1 MKNFILFTILA
12 LSTVLTESFAQTTPK
27 KEFTVKMSETDIS
40 IQPGKTQIIDVTIN
54 RSKSYSNT
62 KIDLVFGSAL
72 PEGVSI
78 SFKDGINPL
87 TQQQMIITI
96 NEDAMGISK
105 TLILKAKS
113 SRVTK
118 GVMFK
123 LKTNETIITNN

>member
-1 MKNFILFTILA
+1 MKNFILFSILV
-12 LSTVLTESFAQTTPK
+12 LSMILTESFAQTTPK
-27 KEFTVKMSETDIS
+27 KEFTVKLSETDIT
-40 IQPGKTQIIDVTIN
+40 ILPGKTQTIDVTIN
-54 RSKSYSNT
+54 RSKSYSKT
-62 KIDLVFGSAL
+62 KIDLVFGSPL

-87 TQQQMIITI
+87 TQKQMIITV

-123 LKTNETIITNN
+123 LKTSETIISNN